1 MIGRSTLIWS
11 SLAVA
16 AGMGLFQIS
25 YRVQTL
31 EQALTRTNRQI
42 ISERETIHVLTAE
55 WSYLNEPR
63 RLAELTRRHLE
74 LAPFSATQMTR
85 IEDLPLRLPTLIA
98 AAPAPETQAVPE
110 AAPGK
115 EPATKEV
122 TKAPDA
128 VEKKTAQRAPAKPDV
143 ERGAPTSI
151 TDLINRVSDQQ

>member
-1 MIGRSTLIWS
+1 MIGRSTLIWA

-16 AGMGLFQIS
+16 AGMGLFQVS

-31 EQALTRTNRQI
+31 EQELTRTNRQI
-42 ISERETIHVLTAE
+42 IGERETIHVLTAE

-85 IEDLPLRLPTLIA
+85 IEDLPLRLPPLIA
-98 AAPAPETQAVPE
+98 AAPVPE
-110 AAPGK
+110 SEGAPQVVPGK
-115 EPATKEV
+115 KPAAKDVAKKE
-122 TKAPDA
+122 AAAHP
-128 VEKKTAQRAPAKPDV
+128 PAKPAV
-143 ERGAPTSI
+143 ERAAPTSI

>member
-1 MIGRSTLIWS
+1 MIGRSTLIWA

-16 AGMGLFQIS
+16 AGMGLFQVS

-31 EQALTRTNRQI
+31 EQELTRTNRQI
-42 ISERETIHVLTAE
+42 IGERETIHVLTAE

-85 IEDLPLRLPTLIA
+85 IEDLPLRLPPLMA
-98 AAPAPETQAVPE
+98 AAPVPETQTAPE
-110 AAPGK
+110 AGK
-115 EPATKEV
+115 EPAAKEV
-122 TKAPDA
+122 TK
-128 VEKKTAQRAPAKPDV
+128 KKAAQRAPAKPDV

>member
-1 MIGRSTLIWS
+1 MIGRSTLIWA

-16 AGMGLFQIS
+16 AGMGLFQVS

-31 EQALTRTNRQI
+31 EQELTRTNRQI
-42 ISERETIHVLTAE
+42 IGERETIHVLTAE

-74 LAPFSATQMTR
+74 LAPLSATQMTR
-85 IEDLPLRLPTLIA
+85 IEDLPLRLPPLMA
-98 AAPAPETQAVPE
+98 AAPVAEAQAAPE

-115 EPATKEV
+115 EPAVKEV
-122 TKAPDA
+122 PKKKA
-128 VEKKTAQRAPAKPDV
+128 AQHAPAKPDV